1 MSFKELIVDLCRSVD
16 LYSDLFVSSLGC
28 DFYTGTAQGVGSLSV
43 LNELF
48 SKEEVTSLLEDDYH
62 SVINRNY
69 DGIVGV
75 KGYACSGRDG
85 VKVDSSFI
93 ETYKTLYDLQHEN
106 RLCGFNGI
114 YGDVFQLLE
123 DEGFKNKKALTRNIK
138 ILNYCLLITSDSKI
152 TKVFNINKN
161 ATPAKLVYKPC
172 DCYLYVMNF
181 NDEYIKVGISY
192 DVDKRKSELM
202 KLSGVKNIEI
212 LYKYKGDRQRV
223 YKGEQYIHKE
233 LESQGL
239 DHKESTWSTETFQLN
254 AIAKVKQ
261 ILDSSSLVLTE

>member
-1 MSFKELIVDLCRSVD
+1 MNFKELIVDLCRSVD

-28 DFYTGTAQGVGSLSV
+28 DFYTGTTQGVGSLSV

-48 SKEEVTSLLEDDYH
+48 SKEEVTSILEDDYH
-62 SVINRNY
+62 SVMNRSY

-138 ILNYCLLITSDSKI
+138 ILNDYLLITSDSKI

-161 ATPAKLVYKPC
+161 ATPANLVYKQS

-181 NDEYIKVGISY
+181 DNKYIKGGISY

-202 KLSGVKNIEI
+202 KLSGIKNIEI
-212 LYKYKGDRQRV
+212 LYKYKGDRKRV

-233 LESQGL
+233 LEIQG
-239 DHKESTWSTETFQLN
+239 
-254 AIAKVKQ
+254 VRP
-261 ILDSSSLVLTE
+261 